1 MTTFSQG
8 KYALA
13 ISDRSGMAF
22 PYNEMV
28 REWNG
33 ALVHISEYE
42 PKQPQLEPKPTSADP
57 QALQRARPART
68 EFPTEDFLPD
78 NPFQLSSTDLVPTQ
92 TALSVNAPD
101 SDLVNGDHVRF
112 RNVKTP
118 LFKADGSV
126 YYKVVELELATTLT
140 NAINATDTT
149 ITLDDMPT
157 VTTLG
162 DTWPSSGFMM
172 IEKVLTADDT
182 TNPLLVGT
190 YQNEVIEYTGGSRSD
205 NIFNVVSRGT
215 SAPYRGVSPEKTTAS
230 SHPIGAKVYGSRP
243 VTMVQTTFVND
254 ANTTVTEENSYLV
267 PALAIPLDFV
277 AGTYLAGGGLQCTYG
292 PINDRG

>member
-1 MTTFSQG
+1 MTTFASG
-8 KYALA
+8 KFALA

-28 REWNG
+28 REWTG
-33 ALVHISEYE
+33 AFVHVSEYE
-42 PKQPQLEPKPTSADP
+42 PKQPQLDPKPTSADP
-57 QALQRARPART
+57 QALQRARTART
-68 EFPTEDFLPD
+68 EFPTEDFLPN
-78 NPFQLSSTDLVPTQ
+78 NPFQLSSTPLVPTQ
-92 TALSVNAPD
+92 RALSVNAAN

-118 LFKADGSV
+118 LLTDDGTV
-126 YYKVVELELATTLT
+126 YYKAIELELATTLT

-149 ITLDDMPT
+149 ITLDDMPN
-157 VTTLG
+157 VVTLG
-162 DTWPSSGFMM
+162 STWPSSGFMM
-172 IEKVLTADDT
+172 IEKVNSVT
-182 TNPLLVGT
+182 GMFE
-190 YQNEVIEYTGGSRSD
+190 NEVIEYTGGNRIN

-230 SHPIGAKVYGSRP
+230 SHPIGAKVFGSRP
-243 VTMVQTTFVND
+243 VTMVQTTSVND

-267 PALAIPLDFV
+267 PALAIGMDFV

-292 PINDRG
+292 PINDRA

>member
-1 MTTFSQG
+1 MTSFSQG

-28 REWNG
+28 KEWNG

-42 PKQPQLEPKPTSADP
+42 PKQPQLQPKPTNADP

-68 EFPTEDFLPD
+68 EFATEDFLPN
-78 NPFQLSSTDLVPTQ
+78 NPFQLSSTYLVPTQ
-92 TALSVNAPD
+92 TALSVNAAN
-101 SDLVNGDHVRF
+101 SGLVNGDHVRF
-112 RNVKTP
+112 RNIKTP
-118 LFKADGSV
+118 LIRADGFV
-126 YYKVVELELATTLT
+126 YYKVVELELATTLNT
-140 NAINATDTT
+140 AITATDTK
-149 ITLDDMPT
+149 IILDDMPT

-162 DTWPSSGFMM
+162 STWPSSGFIM
-172 IEKVLTADDT
+172 IEKVLTASDT
-182 TNPLLVGT
+182 SDPLKVGT
-190 YQNEVIEYTGGSRSD
+190 YQNEVIEYTGGNRTD

-230 SHPIGAKVYGSRP
+230 SHPIGAKVFGSRP
-243 VTMVQTTFVND
+243 VTMVQTTSVND

-267 PALAIPLDFV
+267 PALAIGMDFV
-277 AGTYLAGGGLQCTYG
+277 AGTYLAGGGLQCTFG
-292 PINDRG
+292 PINDRA

>member
-1 MTTFSQG
+1 MTTFASG
-8 KYALA
+8 KFALA

-33 ALVHISEYE
+33 ALVHVSEYE
-42 PKQPQLEPKPTSADP
+42 PKQPQLDPKPTSADP
-57 QALQRARPART
+57 QALQRARTART
-68 EFPTEDFLPD
+68 EFPTEDFLPN
-78 NPFQLSSTDLVPTQ
+78 NPFELSSTYLVPTQ
-92 TALSVNAPD
+92 TALSVNAAN
-101 SDLVNGDHVRF
+101 SGLVNGDHVRF

-118 LFKADGSV
+118 LLTDDGTV
-126 YYKVVELELATTLT
+126 YYKAIELELATTLT

-149 ITLDDMPT
+149 ITLDDMPN
-157 VTTLG
+157 VVTLG
-162 DTWPSSGFMM
+162 STWPSSGFMM
-172 IEKVLTADDT
+172 IEKVNSVT
-182 TNPLLVGT
+182 GMFE
-190 YQNEVIEYTGGSRSD
+190 NEVIEYTGGNRSD

-215 SAPYRGVSPEKTTAS
+215 SAPYRGVSPEKTTAG
-230 SHPIGAKVYGSRP
+230 SHPIGAKVFGSRP
-243 VTMVQTTFVND
+243 VTMVQTTSVND
-254 ANTTVTEENSYLV
+254 ANTTVTKENSYLV

>member
-1 MTTFSQG
+1 MSSFSQG

-13 ISDRSGMAF
+13 ISDRSGLAF

-33 ALVHISEYE
+33 ALVHNSEYE
-42 PKQPQLEPKPTSADP
+42 PKQPQLQPKPTNADP

-68 EFPTEDFLPD
+68 EFATEDFLPN
-78 NPFQLSSTDLVPTQ
+78 NPFQLSSTLLVPTQ
-92 TALSVNAPD
+92 TALSVNAAN
-101 SDLVNGDHVRF
+101 SGLVNGDHVRF

-118 LFKADGSV
+118 LLTDDGTV
-126 YYKVVELELATTLT
+126 YYKAIELELATTLT

-149 ITLDDMPT
+149 ITLDDMPN
-157 VTTLG
+157 VVTLG
-162 DTWPSSGFMM
+162 STWPSSGFMM
-172 IEKVLTADDT
+172 IEKVNSVT
-182 TNPLLVGT
+182 GMFE
-190 YQNEVIEYTGGSRSD
+190 NEVIEYTGGNRSN

-230 SHPIGAKVYGSRP
+230 SHPIGAKVFGSRP
-243 VTMVQTTFVND
+243 VTMVQTTSVND

-267 PALAIPLDFV
+267 PALAIGMSFV
-277 AGTYLAGGGLQCTYG
+277 SGTYLAGGGLQCTYG

>member
-1 MTTFSQG
+1 MSSFAQG
-8 KYALA
+8 RFALA

-33 ALVHISEYE
+33 ALVHNSEYE
-42 PKQPQLEPKPTSADP
+42 AKQPQLQPKPTNADP

-78 NPFQLSSTDLVPTQ
+78 NPFQLNTEAPFLVPTQ
-92 TALSVNAPD
+92 TALNVNAPN
-101 SDLVNGDHVRF
+101 SGLVNGDHVRF

-118 LFKADGSV
+118 LLTADGGS

-149 ITLDDMPT
+149 ITLDNMT
-157 VTTLG
+157 VATLG
-162 DTWPSSGFMM
+162 NRWPVSGFMI
-172 IEKVLTADDT
+172 IEKVNSVT
-182 TNPLLVGT
+182 GMFE
-190 YQNEVIEYTGGSRSD
+190 NEVIEYTGGNRSN
-205 NIFNVVSRGT
+205 NIFNVVARGT

-230 SHPIGAKVYGSRP
+230 SHPIGAKVFGSRP
-243 VTMVQTTFVND
+243 VTMIQTTSVDD

-267 PALAIPLDFV
+267 PALVIPLGIIGSSF
-277 AGTYLAGGGLQCTYG
+277 LAGGGLQCTYG
-292 PINDRG
+292 PINDRA

>member
-1 MTTFSQG
+1 MTSFSQG

-28 REWNG
+28 KEWNG

-42 PKQPQLEPKPTSADP
+42 PKQPQLQPKPTNADP

-68 EFPTEDFLPD
+68 EFATEDFLPN
-78 NPFQLSSTDLVPTQ
+78 NPFQLSSTLLVPTQ
-92 TALSVNAPD
+92 TALSVNAAN
-101 SDLVNGDHVRF
+101 SGLVNGDHVRF

-118 LFKADGSV
+118 LLTDDGTV
-126 YYKVVELELATTLT
+126 YYKAIELELATTLT

-149 ITLDDMPT
+149 ITLDDMPN
-157 VTTLG
+157 VVTLG
-162 DTWPSSGFMM
+162 STWPSSGFMM
-172 IEKVLTADDT
+172 IEKVNSVT
-182 TNPLLVGT
+182 GMFE
-190 YQNEVIEYTGGSRSD
+190 NEVIEYTGGNRSN
-205 NIFNVVSRGT
+205 NIFNVVLRGT

-230 SHPIGAKVYGSRP
+230 SHPIGAKVFGSRP
-243 VTMVQTTFVND
+243 VTMVQTTSVND

-267 PALAIPLDFV
+267 PALAIGMDFV

>member
-1 MTTFSQG
+1 MTSFAQG
-8 KYALA
+8 KHALA

-33 ALVHISEYE
+33 ALVHNSEYE
-42 PKQPQLEPKPTSADP
+42 PKQPQLQPKPTNADP

-68 EFPTEDFLPD
+68 EFATEDFLPN
-78 NPFQLSSTDLVPTQ
+78 NPFQLSSTLLVPTQ
-92 TALSVNAPD
+92 TALSVNAAN
-101 SDLVNGDHVRF
+101 SGLVNGDHVRF

-118 LFKADGSV
+118 LLTDDGTV

-162 DTWPSSGFMM
+162 STWPSSGFMM
-172 IEKVLTADDT
+172 IEKVNSVT
-182 TNPLLVGT
+182 GMFE
-190 YQNEVIEYTGGSRSD
+190 NEVIEYTGGNRTN
-205 NIFNVVSRGT
+205 NIFNVVARGT

-230 SHPIGAKVYGSRP
+230 SHPIGAKVFGSRP
-243 VTMVQTTFVND
+243 VTMVQTTSVND

-267 PALAIPLDFV
+267 PALAIGMDFV

-292 PINDRG
+292 PINDRA

>member
-1 MTTFSQG
+1 MTSFAQG

-33 ALVHISEYE
+33 ALVHNSEYE
-42 PKQPQLEPKPTSADP
+42 PKQPQLQPKPTNADP

-68 EFPTEDFLPD
+68 EFPTEDFLPN
-78 NPFQLSSTDLVPTQ
+78 NPFQLSSTYLVPTQ
-92 TALSVNAPD
+92 TALNVNAEN
-101 SDLVNGDHVRF
+101 SGLVNGDHVRF

-118 LFKADGSV
+118 LLTDDGTV
-126 YYKVVELELATTLT
+126 YYKAIELELATTLT

-149 ITLDDMPT
+149 ITLDDMPN
-157 VTTLG
+157 VVTLG
-162 DTWPSSGFMM
+162 STWPSSGFMM
-172 IEKVLTADDT
+172 IEKVNSVT
-182 TNPLLVGT
+182 GMFE
-190 YQNEVIEYTGGSRSD
+190 NEVIEYTGGNRIN

-230 SHPIGAKVYGSRP
+230 SHPIGVKVFGSRP
-243 VTMVQTTFVND
+243 VTMVQTTSVND
-254 ANTTVTEENSYLV
+254 ANTTVTKENSYLV
-267 PALAIPLDFV
+267 PALAIGMSFV
-277 AGTYLAGGGLQCTYG
+277 SGTYLAGGGLQCTYG

>member
-1 MTTFSQG
+1 MTSFSQG

-33 ALVHISEYE
+33 ALVHNSEYE
-42 PKQPQLEPKPTSADP
+42 PKQPQLQPKPTNADP

-68 EFPTEDFLPD
+68 EFATEDFLPN
-78 NPFQLSSTDLVPTQ
+78 NPFQLSSTLLVPTQ
-92 TALSVNAPD
+92 TALSVNAAN
-101 SDLVNGDHVRF
+101 SGLVNGDHVRF

-118 LFKADGSV
+118 LLTDDGTV
-126 YYKVVELELATTLT
+126 YYKAIELELATTLT

-149 ITLDDMPT
+149 ITLDDMPN
-157 VTTLG
+157 VVTLG
-162 DTWPSSGFMM
+162 STWPSSGFMM
-172 IEKVLTADDT
+172 IEKVNSVT
-182 TNPLLVGT
+182 GMFE
-190 YQNEVIEYTGGSRSD
+190 NEVIEYTGGNRSD

-215 SAPYRGVSPEKTTAS
+215 SAPYRGVSPEKTTAG
-230 SHPIGAKVYGSRP
+230 SHPIGAKVFGSRP
-243 VTMVQTTFVND
+243 VTMVQTTSVND
-254 ANTTVTEENSYLV
+254 ANTTVTKENSYLV

>member
-1 MTTFSQG
+1 MTSFSQG

-28 REWNG
+28 KEWNG

-42 PKQPQLEPKPTSADP
+42 PKQPQLQPKPTNADP

-68 EFPTEDFLPD
+68 EFATEDFLPN
-78 NPFQLSSTDLVPTQ
+78 NPFQLSSTPLVPTQ
-92 TALSVNAPD
+92 RALSVNAAN

-118 LFKADGSV
+118 LLTDDGTV
-126 YYKVVELELATTLT
+126 YYQAIELELATTLT
-140 NAINATDTT
+140 NAINATDTI
-149 ITLDDMPT
+149 ITLDDMPN
-157 VTTLG
+157 VVTLG
-162 DTWPSSGFMM
+162 STWPSSGFMM
-172 IEKVLTADDT
+172 IEKVNSET
-182 TNPLLVGT
+182 GMFE
-190 YQNEVIEYTGGSRSD
+190 NEVIEYTGGRRTD
-205 NIFNVVSRGT
+205 NIFQVVSRGT

-230 SHPIGAKVYGSRP
+230 SHPIGAKVFGSRP
-243 VTMVQTTFVND
+243 VTMVQTTSVND
-254 ANTTVTEENSYLV
+254 ANTTVTKENSYLV

>member
-1 MTTFSQG
+1 MTSFSQG

-28 REWNG
+28 KEWNG

-42 PKQPQLEPKPTSADP
+42 PKQPQLQPKPTNADP

-68 EFPTEDFLPD
+68 EFATEDFLPN
-78 NPFQLSSTDLVPTQ
+78 NPFQLSSTYLVPTQ
-92 TALSVNAPD
+92 TALSVNAAN

-118 LFKADGSV
+118 LLEADGSV

-140 NAINATDTT
+140 NAINATDTL
-149 ITLDDMPT
+149 ITLDNMPT

-162 DTWPSSGFMM
+162 NTWPASGFMI
-172 IEKVLTADDT
+172 IEKVNSET
-182 TNPLLVGT
+182 GMFE
-190 YQNEVIEYTGGSRSD
+190 NEVIEYTGGRRTD
-205 NIFNVVSRGT
+205 NIFQVVARGT

-230 SHPIGAKVYGSRP
+230 SHPIGAKVFGSRP
-243 VTMVQTTFVND
+243 VTMVQTTSVND

>member
-1 MTTFSQG
+1 MSSFSQG
-8 KYALA
+8 KFALA

-28 REWNG
+28 KEWNG

-42 PKQPQLEPKPTSADP
+42 PKQPQLQPKPTNADP

-68 EFPTEDFLPD
+68 EFATEDFLPN
-78 NPFQLSSTDLVPTQ
+78 NPFQLSSTYLVPTQ
-92 TALSVNAPD
+92 TALSVNAAN

-118 LFKADGSV
+118 LLEADGSV

-140 NAINATDTT
+140 NAINATDTL

-162 DTWPSSGFMM
+162 NTWPASGFMI
-172 IEKVLTADDT
+172 IEKVNSET
-182 TNPLLVGT
+182 GMFE
-190 YQNEVIEYTGGSRSD
+190 NEVIEYTGGRRSD
-205 NIFNVVSRGT
+205 NIFNVVARGT
-215 SAPYRGVSPEKTTAS
+215 SAPYRGVSPEKTKAS
-230 SHPIGAKVYGSRP
+230 SHPIGAKVFGSRP
-243 VTMVQTTFVND
+243 VTMVQTTSVND

-267 PALAIPLDFV
+267 PALAIGMDFV
-277 AGTYLAGGGLQCTYG
+277 AGTHLAGGGLQCTYG
-292 PINDRG
+292 PINDRA

>member
-1 MTTFSQG
+1 MTSFSQG

-28 REWNG
+28 KEWNG

-42 PKQPQLEPKPTSADP
+42 PKQPQLQPKPTNADP

-68 EFPTEDFLPD
+68 EFATEDFLPN
-78 NPFQLSSTDLVPTQ
+78 NPFQLSSTYLVPTQ
-92 TALSVNAPD
+92 TALSVNAAN

-118 LFKADGSV
+118 LLEADGSV

-140 NAINATDTT
+140 NAINATDTL
-149 ITLDDMPT
+149 ITLDNMPT

-162 DTWPSSGFMM
+162 NTWPASGFMI
-172 IEKVLTADDT
+172 IEKVNSET
-182 TNPLLVGT
+182 GMFE
-190 YQNEVIEYTGGSRSD
+190 NEVIEYTGGRRTD
-205 NIFNVVSRGT
+205 NIFNVVARGT
-215 SAPYRGVSPEKTTAS
+215 SAPYRGVSPEKTKAS
-230 SHPIGAKVYGSRP
+230 SHPIGAKVFGSRP
-243 VTMVQTTFVND
+243 VTMVQTTSVND

-267 PALAIPLDFV
+267 PALAIGMDFV
-277 AGTYLAGGGLQCTYG
+277 AGTHLAGGGLQCTYG
-292 PINDRG
+292 PINDRA

>member
-1 MTTFSQG
+1 MSSFSQG
-8 KYALA
+8 RFALA

-33 ALVHISEYE
+33 ALVHNSEYE
-42 PKQPQLEPKPTSADP
+42 PKQPQLQPKPTNADP

-68 EFPTEDFLPD
+68 EFATEDFLPN
-78 NPFQLSSTDLVPTQ
+78 NPFQLSSTLLVPTQ
-92 TALSVNAPD
+92 TALSVNAAN
-101 SDLVNGDHVRF
+101 SGLVNEDHVRF

-118 LFKADGSV
+118 LLTDDGTV
-126 YYKVVELELATTLT
+126 YYKAIELELATTLT

-162 DTWPSSGFMM
+162 STWPSSGFMM
-172 IEKVLTADDT
+172 IEKVNSET
-182 TNPLLVGT
+182 GMFE
-190 YQNEVIEYTGGSRSD
+190 NEVIEYTGGSTTD

-230 SHPIGAKVYGSRP
+230 SHPIGAKVFGSRP
-243 VTMVQTTFVND
+243 VTMVQTTSVND
-254 ANTTVTEENSYLV
+254 ANTTVTKENSYLV
-267 PALAIPLDFV
+267 PALAIGMSFV
-277 AGTYLAGGGLQCTYG
+277 SGTYLAGGGLQCTYG

>member
-1 MTTFSQG
+1 MTTFASG
-8 KYALA
+8 KFALA

-28 REWNG
+28 REWTG
-33 ALVHISEYE
+33 AFVHVSEYE
-42 PKQPQLEPKPTSADP
+42 PKQPQLDPKPTSADP
-57 QALQRARPART
+57 QALQRARTART
-68 EFPTEDFLPD
+68 EFPTEDFLPN
-78 NPFQLSSTDLVPTQ
+78 NPFQLSSTPLVPTQ
-92 TALSVNAPD
+92 RALSVNAAN

-118 LFKADGSV
+118 LLTDDGTV
-126 YYKVVELELATTLT
+126 YYKAIELELATTLT

-162 DTWPSSGFMM
+162 STWPSSGFMM
-172 IEKVLTADDT
+172 IEKVNSET
-182 TNPLLVGT
+182 GMFE
-190 YQNEVIEYTGGSRSD
+190 NEVIEYTGGRRTD
-205 NIFNVVSRGT
+205 NIFNVVARGT

-230 SHPIGAKVYGSRP
+230 SHPIGAKVFGSRP
-243 VTMVQTTFVND
+243 VTMVQTTSVND

>member
-1 MTTFSQG
+1 MTSFAQG
-8 KYALA
+8 KHALA

-33 ALVHISEYE
+33 ALVHNSEYE
-42 PKQPQLEPKPTSADP
+42 PKQPQLQPKPTNADP

-68 EFPTEDFLPD
+68 EFPTEDFLPN
-78 NPFQLSSTDLVPTQ
+78 NPFQLSSTLLVPTQ
-92 TALSVNAPD
+92 TALSVNAAN

-118 LFKADGSV
+118 LLTDDGTV
-126 YYKVVELELATTLT
+126 YYKAIELELATTLT
-140 NAINATDTT
+140 NAINATDTI
-149 ITLDDMPT
+149 ITLDNMPT

-162 DTWPSSGFMM
+162 NTWPASGFMM
-172 IEKVLTADDT
+172 IEKVNSET
-182 TNPLLVGT
+182 GMFE
-190 YQNEVIEYTGGSRSD
+190 NEVIEYTGGRTTD

-215 SAPYRGVSPEKTTAS
+215 SAPYRGVSPEKTKAS
-230 SHPIGAKVYGSRP
+230 SHPIGAKVFGSRP
-243 VTMVQTTFVND
+243 VTMVQTTSVND

-267 PALAIPLDFV
+267 PALVIGLAFITDTF
-277 AGTYLAGGGLQCTYG
+277 LAGGGLQCTYG
-292 PINDRG
+292 PINDRA

>member
-1 MTTFSQG
+1 MTSFAQG
-8 KYALA
+8 KHALA
-13 ISDRSGMAF
+13 ISDRSGLAF

-33 ALVHISEYE
+33 ALVHNSEYE
-42 PKQPQLEPKPTSADP
+42 PKQPQLQPKPTNADP

-68 EFPTEDFLPD
+68 EFPTEDFLPN
-78 NPFQLSSTDLVPTQ
+78 NPFQLSSTYLVPTQ
-92 TALSVNAPD
+92 TALSVNAAN

-118 LFKADGSV
+118 LLEADGSV

-140 NAINATDTT
+140 NAINATDTL
-149 ITLDDMPT
+149 ITLDNMPT

-162 DTWPSSGFMM
+162 NTWPASGFMI
-172 IEKVLTADDT
+172 IEKVNSET
-182 TNPLLVGT
+182 GMFE
-190 YQNEVIEYTGGSRSD
+190 NEVIEYTGGRTTD
-205 NIFNVVSRGT
+205 NIFNVVARGT
-215 SAPYRGVSPEKTTAS
+215 SAPYRGVSPEKTKAS
-230 SHPIGAKVYGSRP
+230 SHPIGAKVFGSRP
-243 VTMVQTTFVND
+243 VTMVQTTSVND

-267 PALAIPLDFV
+267 PALAIGMDFV
-277 AGTYLAGGGLQCTYG
+277 AGTHLAGGGLQCTYG